1 VGAFIPVFSILS
13 NYNYLNSMKNITS
26 FIILLSVFGFC
37 SPKSEIHYDIYR
49 YSFKEAEISNIFLS
63 DIASEVKYIPLS
75 NSKVLTMP
83 ARIFIT
89 ANDIILSE
97 RNEGIMRF
105 DLNGNYINH
114 IGRKGRGPGEY
125 LTGLHFAINSADSL
139 VYIKQREKIFIYN
152 YSGGFLG
159 QISDTILKRFS
170 TIALIDDLFYFTS
183 PIYAQPNF
191 KHSRWL
197 VTNKDLCVLRIKED
211 YTVFESSGF
220 TLNESNSY
228 IHNNSLH
235 YWNNYLDTV
244 YNINKT
250 EVMPRLIFNKDKY
263 GINPEIMTKQ
273 NIHQRLGDYYIVQY
287 LQETNHFFMLRY
299 IYANQYYIGILNK
312 TDGNSQIANIS
323 EEPLSGIANDIDGGI
338 EMYAQ
343 EFQIINGA
351 EYFISS
357 VNAYQLKA
365 HVASDAFKNST
376 PKYPDKK
383 RELEQLANSLSEND
397 NPVLMIVKLKE

>member
-1 VGAFIPVFSILS
+1 MRIVISS
-13 NYNYLNSMKNITS
+13 
-26 FIILLSVFGFC
+26 IILTAVFGCFGG
-37 SPKSEIHYDIYR
+37 PNRETHYDIYR
-49 YSFKEAEISNIFLS
+49 YSFKEAEVSNIFLS
-63 DIASEVKYIPLS
+63 DIATEVKYIPLN
-75 NSKVLTMP
+75 NSKALTMP
-83 ARIFIT
+83 ARIYIT

-105 DLNGNYINH
+105 DLLGNYINH
-114 IGRKGRGPGEY
+114 IGRQGRGPGEY

-152 YSGGFLG
+152 YSGSFLG
-159 QISDTILKRFS
+159 QISDTILNRFR

-183 PIYAQPNF
+183 PIYAQSNF

-197 VTNKDLCVLRIKED
+197 VTDKDLCVLRIKED
-211 YTVFESSGF
+211 NTVFVSSGF
-220 TLNESNSY
+220 ALNESNCY
-228 IHNNSLH
+228 IYNNSLH

-244 YNINKT
+244 YNINKA

-287 LQETNHFFMLRY
+287 VQETNHFFLLRY
-299 IYANQYYIGILNK
+299 IYANQYYTGILNK

-323 EEPLSGIANDIDGGI
+323 EKPISGIFNDIDGGI

-343 EFQIINGA
+343 EFQNINGT
-351 EYFISS
+351 EYFITS
-357 VNAYQLKA
+357 VSAYQLKA
-365 HVASDAFKNST
+365 HVSSDAFKNST
-376 PKYPDKK
+376 PKYPEKK
-383 RELEQLANSLSEND
+383 RELEHLANSLSEND